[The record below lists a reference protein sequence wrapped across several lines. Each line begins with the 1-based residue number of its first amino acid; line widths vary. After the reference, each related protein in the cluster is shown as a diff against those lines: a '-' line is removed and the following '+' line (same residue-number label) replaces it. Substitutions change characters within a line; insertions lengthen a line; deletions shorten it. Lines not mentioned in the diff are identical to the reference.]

1 MEKLELSQL
10 KYPDMRGEL
19 IEYLHALS
27 DREYQYQSWVRGNR
41 PGGGYDEL
49 DYAIHFLYDDTDLA
63 KAPNLMIGWILTGEN
78 EANAIASLIRALDTV
93 FDKYG
98 TGLSDEEYL
107 DKNEWGSVLTMAKD
121 AERILLLAQ

>member
-1 MEKLELSQL
+1 
-10 KYPDMRGEL
+10 MRGEL